1 MQNNEVRIRR
11 RGAERIRA
19 GHAWVYHGDMV
30 SADCEPGAI
39 TTVRDERGT
48 FVGKAFY
55 SSKSQIALRFLS
67 RSDTAIDAAFFRK
80 RFADASALR
89 VRLGVDPLSSRRI
102 FAEGD
107 YLPGLIVDRY
117 GDILVLQSLIQ
128 GTDRLEPL
136 VVGLLEEEYAPRS
149 ILVRNDN
156 KIREL
161 EGLALRREVIGDPLP
176 ETARIHDDGFEIAVP
191 LAAGQKTGAFFDQRD
206 NRRVAGRY
214 ARGRGLD
221 AFCYV
226 GGFALHL
233 AKGCETVEA
242 VEISGAAVNLAR
254 ANFERNGIANARAIE
269 ANVFDF
275 LRERFSQGLRY
286 DTIVL
291 DPPAFA
297 KSRDNVEAALRGY
310 REINSRAL
318 RLLNDGGILITCS
331 CSHHVAEF
339 LFAEMLAGAA
349 ADSGRKVRVLER
361 RMQAPDHP
369 VVLTIPETFY
379 LKCFILEIQY

>member
-1 MQNNEVRIRR
+1 
-11 RGAERIRA
+11 
-19 GHAWVYHGDMV
+19 MV

-161 EGLALRREVIGDPLP
+161 EGLALRREVIGGQDPCRAWP
-176 ETARIHDDGFEIAVP
+176 PPPAGPTARLLRIFPPWRDARRRASARR
-191 LAAGQKTGAFFDQRD
+191 AA
-206 NRRVAGRY
+206 
-214 ARGRGLD
+214 
-221 AFCYV
+221 
-226 GGFALHL
+226 
-233 AKGCETVEA
+233 
-242 VEISGAAVNLAR
+242 
-254 ANFERNGIANARAIE
+254 
-269 ANVFDF
+269 
-275 LRERFSQGLRY
+275 
-286 DTIVL
+286 
-291 DPPAFA
+291 P
-297 KSRDNVEAALRGY
+297 
-310 REINSRAL
+310 
-318 RLLNDGGILITCS
+318 
-331 CSHHVAEF
+331 
-339 LFAEMLAGAA
+339 AA
-349 ADSGRKVRVLER
+349 AARPRPLSR
-361 RMQAPDHP
+361 RFAWTD
-369 VVLTIPETFY
+369 
-379 LKCFILEIQY
+379 